1 MRTTACCVMVCVVI
15 SCLDL
20 WYLLS
25 VVSMNLWY
33 LLSVDSNSSA
43 TLPRVEKAE
52 IPSRQSLYTDK
63 QFARI
68 SLSSKGTYKLVSS
81 DPEVANATTLLVMS
95 DTRDLETS
103 GYHRLAF
110 LINSRYATLQQA
122 TSIVFVHTPC
132 LGGKSSTHRVFPPKK
147 CVACFHKQHGGRAA
161 PWCKLPAL
169 RAVMETYPK
178 VVRFVYIDSDA
189 FVSTDAPLPSAY
201 FQSTLNVFNN
211 YPYITSPACS
221 GIMFWKAGPEAMR
234 MLQEWWD
241 TPGHSIMQDYN
252 MHHDYDQSAFRTS
265 FWQRNRASI
274 HVISEITIVSQDNQ
288 KFRHLA
294 GYSQGEREL
303 LMQEVF
309 ENIKA

>member
-1 MRTTACCVMVCVVI
+1 
-15 SCLDL
+15 
-20 WYLLS
+20 
-25 VVSMNLWY
+25 MNLWY
-33 LLSVDSNSSA
+33 LLSVDSKTSA
-43 TLPRVEKAE
+43 YFPRVEKVE
-52 IPSRQSLYTDK
+52 IPAQQSLYTDK

-68 SLSSKGTYKLVSS
+68 TMLSKGAYKLVSF
-81 DPEVANATTLLVMS
+81 DPEAANATTLLVMS
-95 DTRDLETS
+95 DTRDLQAP

-110 LINSRYATLQQA
+110 RINSWYATLQED

-132 LGGKSSTHRVFPPKK
+132 LGGKSSTHRAFQPKD

-178 VVRFVYIDSDA
+178 VQRFVYIDSDA
-189 FVSTDAPLPSAY
+189 FANTNTSLPSTY

-211 YPYITSPACS
+211 YPYILSPACS

-241 TPGHSIMQDYN
+241 TPGHNIMQDYN
-252 MHHDYDQSAFRTS
+252 MNHDYDQSAFRTS

-274 HVISEITIVSQDNQ
+274 HVIPEITIVGQDKQN
-288 KFRHLA
+288 FRHLA
-294 GYSQGEREL
+294 GYSSSEREF
-303 LMQEVF
+303 LMQEAL
-309 ENIKA
+309 ENTKT

>member
-1 MRTTACCVMVCVVI
+1 
-15 SCLDL
+15 
-20 WYLLS
+20 
-25 VVSMNLWY
+25 MNLWY
-33 LLSVDSNSSA
+33 LLSVGSKASA
-43 TLPRVEKAE
+43 SLPCVQTAA
-52 IPSRQSLYTDK
+52 IPSRQSLYIHK
-63 QFARI
+63 QSARI
-68 SLSSKGTYKLVSS
+68 SLSSKGTYKLISS
-81 DPEVANATTLLVMS
+81 DPEAANATTLLVMS
-95 DTRDLETS
+95 DSRDLQTP

-110 LINSRYATLQQA
+110 RINSRYATLQQA

-132 LGGKSSTHRVFPPKK
+132 LGGKSSTHRPFPPKK
-147 CVACFHKQHGGRAA
+147 CVACFHRQHGGRAA

-178 VVRFVYIDSDA
+178 VSRFVYIDSDA
-189 FVSTDAPLPSAY
+189 FASTDAPLPSAY

-211 YPYITSPACS
+211 YPYILSPACS

-252 MHHDYDQSAFRTS
+252 MDHDYDQSAFRTS

-274 HVISEITIVSQDNQ
+274 HVIPEVTIASQDNQ

-294 GYSQGEREL
+294 GYSQSEREL
-303 LMQEVF
+303 LMRLAF
-309 ENIKA
+309 ESTHA